1 MRKTATLAVSLILT
15 ISISAGVTAQTS
27 PNSTRANASPAASS
41 TVHELG
47 HASGNIPAS
56 NTSGVIQP
64 EKELTPDQAIALLIA
79 DLKELRKLHEETK
92 AERDA
97 AVAALEA
104 EKAERQS
111 AERSYSSAEK
121 QIATLNQSIGHLERA
136 IALHE
141 KTIALVEKQRD
152 DAKADAK
159 RSRKVAIVSALIT
172 AAKVFGI
179 F

>member
-1 MRKTATLAVSLILT
+1 MRKTATLAASLILT
-15 ISISAGVTAQTS
+15 ISLCAGVTAQTS
-27 PNSTRANASPAASS
+27 PSSTRTDASPAASN
-41 TVHELG
+41 TPAGILG
-47 HASGNIPAS
+47 
-56 NTSGVIQP
+56 T
-64 EKELTPDQAIALLIA
+64 EELTPEQTKALLIA

-104 EKAERQS
+104 EKTERQS
-111 AERSYSSAEK
+111 AERSYAKAEN
-121 QIATLNQSIGHLERA
+121 QIATLNRA
-136 IALHE
+136 IEHQEKAMALYE

-159 RSRKVAIVSALIT
+159 RSRKVAIVSALIA